1 MAPKC
6 LALATIIAVMAAVT
20 KADNS
25 CAYAWDGACD
35 EGSYCSYGTDSSDCY
50 GGDTCSY
57 AWDGQ
62 CDEPAYCAY
71 GTDSTDCRGWSMKK
85 AKLQEDKATTLQN
98 KADLQQAMADALSDR
113 TDQNG
118 AFATAKDDDI
128 KAIGLLESA
137 IQAMSEYGTNNL
149 ELLAKKHKKKQP
161 EFEVSKDQAPDAQF
175 SAKDSHKDATT
186 GIISLLTNIKEEL
199 EKEVALGTSS
209 EASGQRA
216 YQELRANA
224 DKQIEEYDAQ
234 VVSLDA
240 SIAKTN
246 DQILADNGT
255 KTDKEGEHT
264 TTVEYLGDIAPNCN
278 WIKGAFEKRAAARKV
293 ESEGLTQAKSIL
305 AGAAGGDFGFLQR
318 VQ

>member
-1 MAPKC
+1 
-6 LALATIIAVMAAVT
+6 
-20 KADNS
+20 
-25 CAYAWDGACD
+25 
-35 EGSYCSYGTDSSDCY
+35 
-50 GGDTCSY
+50 
-57 AWDGQ
+57 
-62 CDEPAYCAY
+62 
-71 GTDSTDCRGWSMKK
+71 MKK

-98 KADLQQAMADALSDR
+98 KADLQQAMADALADR
-113 TDQNG
+113 TAQNG
-118 AFATAKDDDI
+118 AFSTAKEDDLT
-128 KAIGLLESA
+128 AIGLLEDA
-137 IQAMSEYGTNNL
+137 IAAMSEYGTNNL
-149 ELLAKKHKKKQP
+149 ALLQKQP
-161 EFEVSKDQAPDAQF
+161 EFEVSEDQAPDATF
-175 SAKDSHKDATT
+175 SDAGSHKDAST
-186 GIISLLTNIKEEL
+186 GIVSLLTNIKEEL

-278 WIKGAFEKRAAARKV
+278 WIKGAFEKRAAARKA

-305 AGAAGGDFGFLQR
+305 AGAAGGGFGFLQR